1 MGRAVGRNVCKAA
14 ILTHTDIGG
23 GARVSS
29 GRRRVDAYSRI
40 IVDESLN
47 FFDSCKWSLN
57 TG

>member
-47 FFDSCKWSLN
+47 FFDLAN
-57 TG
+57 GA